1 MGKNKNGYYNYKVIV
16 YNNRDRTDIKEEK
29 LFKERH
35 EVVDE
40 YGLSISSI
48 TKMCKMTDNY
58 IAKYIYIAV
67 EKVQVPISVEKAPV
81 ENPHYKKMMAME
93 TDEERFKYMAEKIQ
107 ENLIQSL

>member
-48 TKMCKMTDNY
+48 TKMCKIIGINA
-58 IAKYIYIAV
+58 IKY
-67 EKVQVPISVEKAPV
+67 
-81 ENPHYKKMMAME
+81 
-93 TDEERFKYMAEKIQ
+93 KIRVSKIPNSNILYYSI
-107 ENLIQSL
+107 EWNVSPTNRV